1 MVDHMVEERPRPWG
15 MLFALSTGLLV
26 NYILF
31 SALMA

>member
-1 MVDHMVEERPRPWG
+1 MVDTMVEERPRPWG
-15 MLFALSTGLLV
+15 MILALTTGLLI